1 MQTKIKKSLFLYLLV
16 LLSVG
21 LISCGGTG
29 QKISLDPE
37 SQDFYEYA
45 SLIMTRVEKNIFN
58 HLPDKESRKEF
69 IQDFWDKRDP
79 TPDTE
84 ENEYRE
90 EFYRRIEYA
99 NQRFKEGPPGWKTE
113 RGRIYIYLGPP
124 DKFEEFFVH
133 NEVDFKGERVR
144 GSIIVWFYYRYNLA
158 IRFMDVKGNG
168 TYTFDPMYDLAG
180 SLPDAIEM
188 AKLGVS
194 YEDGRMPERYVDFK
208 AEYDAQNKE
217 IVITIPVK
225 NVNFLSEEGMLKA
238 DLDFDFHLYEKDGV
252 RKERFQESRLFAKPE
267 DEVLEMKEM
276 KFSFVHE
283 IKPGRY
289 YLDIII
295 IGKGSLGKTRKI
307 FEIKV

>member
-1 MQTKIKKSLFLYLLV
+1 
-16 LLSVG
+16 
-21 LISCGGTG
+21 
-29 QKISLDPE
+29 
-37 SQDFYEYA
+37 
-45 SLIMTRVEKNIFN
+45 
-58 HLPDKESRKEF
+58 
-69 IQDFWDKRDP
+69 
-79 TPDTE
+79 
-84 ENEYRE
+84 ENEYQA

-99 NQRFKEGPPGWKTE
+99 NQRFKEGPPGWKTD

-144 GSIIVWFYYRYNLA
+144 GSVLVWYYYRYGLA
-158 IRFMDVKGNG
+158 IKFVDARGNG
-168 TYTFDPMYDLAG
+168 QFTFDPMSGLAG
-180 SLPDAIEM
+180 SLPDALEM

-208 AEYDAQNKE
+208 AEYDAQKKE

-225 NVNFLSEEGMLKA
+225 NVNFLAEEGILKA
-238 DLDFDFHLYEKDGV
+238 DLDFDFHIYQKDGV
-252 RKERFQESRLFAKPE
+252 WKERFRESRSFAKPE
-267 DEVLEMKEM
+267 DEVLKMEEMA
-276 KFSFVHE
+276 FSFLHE

-295 IGKGSLGKTRKI
+295 FGKGSLGKTRKI

>member
-1 MQTKIKKSLFLYLLV
+1 MQTKIKNSLFLCLLV
-16 LLSVG
+16 LISLG
-21 LISCGGTG
+21 LIGCGGTG
-29 QKISLDPE
+29 QKIALDPE

-58 HLPDKESRKEF
+58 HLPDKESRQEF
-69 IQDFWDKRDP
+69 IQDFWAKRDP

-84 ENEYRE
+84 ENEYKE

-133 NEVDFKGERVR
+133 DEYDFKGERVR
-144 GSIIVWFYYRYNLA
+144 GSVIVWIYYRYNLG
-158 IRFMDVKGNG
+158 IKFMDIRGNG
-168 TYTFDPMYDLAG
+168 KYTFDPMNGLAG
-180 SLPDAIEM
+180 SLPDALEM

-194 YEDGRMPERYVDFK
+194 FEDGRLPERYVDFN
-208 AEYDAQNKE
+208 AEYDAQKQE
-217 IVITIPVK
+217 IVINIPVK
-225 NVNFLSEEGMLKA
+225 NVNFLAEEGMLKA
-238 DLDFDFHLYEKDGV
+238 NLDFDFHIYEKDGIW
-252 RKERFQESRLFAKPE
+252 KERFLESRAFAKPE
-267 DEVLEMKEM
+267 EEVLRMEEMV
-276 KFSFVHE
+276 FSFVHE

-295 IGKGSLGKTRKI
+295 FGKGSLGKTRKI

>member
-1 MQTKIKKSLFLYLLV
+1 MQTKIKSFL
-16 LLSVG
+16 LLSAVVLVVLG
-21 LISCGGTG
+21 MVCCGGTG
-29 QKISLDPE
+29 QRIALDPE

-69 IQDFWDKRDP
+69 IQDFWAKRDP

-84 ENEYRE
+84 ENEYQA

-99 NQRFKEGPPGWKTE
+99 NQRFKEGPPGWKTD

-144 GSIIVWFYYRYNLA
+144 GSVLVWYYYRYGLA
-158 IRFMDVKGNG
+158 IKFVDARGNG
-168 TYTFDPMYDLAG
+168 QFTFDPMSGLAG
-180 SLPDAIEM
+180 SLPDALEM

-208 AEYDAQNKE
+208 AEYDAQKKE

-225 NVNFLSEEGMLKA
+225 NVNFLAEEGILKA
-238 DLDFDFHLYEKDGV
+238 DLDFDFHIYQKDGV
-252 RKERFQESRLFAKPE
+252 WKERFRESRSFAKPE
-267 DEVLEMKEM
+267 DEVLKMEEMA
-276 KFSFVHE
+276 FSFLHE

-295 IGKGSLGKTRKI
+295 FGKGSLGKTRKI

>member
-1 MQTKIKKSLFLYLLV
+1 MQTKIKSFL
-16 LLSVG
+16 LLSTVVLVVLG
-21 LISCGGTG
+21 MMCCGGTG
-29 QKISLDPE
+29 QRIALDPE

-69 IQDFWDKRDP
+69 IQDFWAKRDP

-84 ENEYRE
+84 ENEYQA

-99 NQRFKEGPPGWKTE
+99 NQRFKEGPPGWKTD

-124 DKFEEFFVH
+124 DKFEEFFTH
-133 NEVDFKGERVR
+133 DEYDLKGEKVR
-144 GSIIVWFYYRYNLA
+144 GSVIVWIYYRYNLG
-158 IRFMDVKGNG
+158 IKFMDVNGNG
-168 TYTFDPMYDLAG
+168 KYTFDPLYGLSG
-180 SLPDAIEM
+180 SLPDALEM

-208 AEYDAQNKE
+208 AEYDAQKRE
-217 IVITIPVK
+217 IVITISVK
-225 NVNFLSEEGMLKA
+225 NVNFLAEEGMLKA
-238 DLDFDFHLYEKDGV
+238 DLDFDFHIYQKDGV
-252 RKERFQESRLFAKPE
+252 WKERFRESRSFAKPE
-267 DEVLEMKEM
+267 DEVLKMGEMV
-276 KFSFVHE
+276 FSFVHE
-283 IKPGRY
+283 LKPGRY

-295 IGKGSLGKTRKI
+295 FGKGSLGKTRKI

>member
-1 MQTKIKKSLFLYLLV
+1 MQRKIKNSLFLCLLV
-16 LLSVG
+16 LISLG
-21 LISCGGTG
+21 LINCGGTG
-29 QKISLDPE
+29 QKITLDPE

-58 HLPDKESRKEF
+58 HLPDKESRLEF
-69 IQDFWDKRDP
+69 IQDFWAKRDP

-84 ENEYRE
+84 ENEYKA

-133 NEVDFKGERVR
+133 NEYDFKGEKVR
-144 GSIIVWFYYRYNLA
+144 GSVIVWIYYRYNLG
-158 IRFMDVKGNG
+158 IKFMDIRGDGK
-168 TYTFDPMYDLAG
+168 YTFDPMDGLAG
-180 SLPDAIEM
+180 SLPDALEM

-194 YEDGRMPERYVDFK
+194 YEDGRMPERYVDFN
-208 AEYDAQNKE
+208 AEYDAQKQE

-225 NVNFLSEEGMLKA
+225 NVNFLAEEGMLKA
-238 DLDFDFHLYEKDGV
+238 NLDFDFHIYEKDGIW
-252 RKERFQESRLFAKPE
+252 KERFQESRAFAKPE
-267 DEVLEMKEM
+267 EEVLRMEEMV
-276 KFSFVHE
+276 FSFVHE
-283 IKPGRY
+283 LKPGRY

-295 IGKGSLGKTRKI
+295 FGKGSLGKTRKI

>member
-1 MQTKIKKSLFLYLLV
+1 MQKKIKNSLFLYLLV
-16 LLSVG
+16 LFIGG

-29 QKISLDPE
+29 QKIALDPE

-84 ENEYRE
+84 ENEYKA

-144 GSIIVWFYYRYNLA
+144 GPVLVWFYYRYGLA
-158 IRFMDVKGNG
+158 IKFMDIRGDGK
-168 TYTFDPMYDLAG
+168 YTFDPMYGLAG
-180 SLPDAIEM
+180 SLPDALEM

-194 YEDGRMPERYVDFK
+194 YEDGRMPERYVDFN
-208 AEYDAQNKE
+208 AEYDAQKQE

-225 NVNFLSEEGMLKA
+225 NVNFLAEEGMLKA
-238 DLDFDFHLYEKDGV
+238 DLDFDFHIYQKDGIW
-252 RKERFQESRLFAKPE
+252 KERFRESRAFAKPE
-267 DEVLEMKEM
+267 DEVLKMEEMV
-276 KFSFVHE
+276 FSFVHE

-295 IGKGSLGKTRKI
+295 FGKGSLGKTRKI

>member
-1 MQTKIKKSLFLYLLV
+1 MFTVVLV
-16 LLSVG
+16 VLG
-21 LISCGGTG
+21 MMSCGGAG
-29 QKISLDPE
+29 RKIALDPE

-69 IQDFWDKRDP
+69 IQDFWAKRDP

-84 ENEYRE
+84 ENEYE
-90 EFYRRIEYA
+90 AEFYRRIEYA
-99 NQRFKEGPPGWKTE
+99 NQRFKEGPPGWKTD

-133 NEVDFKGERVR
+133 DEYDSKGEKVR
-144 GSIIVWFYYRYNLA
+144 GSVIVWIYYRYNLG
-158 IRFMDVKGNG
+158 IKFMDVNGNG
-168 TYTFDPMYDLAG
+168 KYTFDPLYGLSG

-188 AKLGVS
+188 AQLGVS

-208 AEYDAQNKE
+208 AEYDAQKKE

-225 NVNFLSEEGMLKA
+225 NVNFLAEEGILKA
-238 DLDFDFHLYEKDGV
+238 DLDFDFHIYQKDGV
-252 RKERFQESRLFAKPE
+252 WKDKFRESRSFAKPE
-267 DEVLEMKEM
+267 DEVLEMEEM
-276 KFSFVHE
+276 VFSFSYE
-283 IKPGRY
+283 IAPGRY

-295 IGKGSLGKTRKI
+295 FGKGSIGKTRKL

>member
-1 MQTKIKKSLFLYLLV
+1 MQTKIESFL
-16 LLSVG
+16 LLSAVVLVVLG
-21 LISCGGTG
+21 MTCCGGTG

-144 GSIIVWFYYRYNLA
+144 GPVLVWIYYRYNLG
-158 IRFMDVKGNG
+158 IKFMDVRGDGK
-168 TYTFDPMYDLAG
+168 YTFDPMYGLAG
-180 SLPDAIEM
+180 SLPDALEM

-208 AEYDAQNKE
+208 AEYDAEKKE
-217 IVITIPVK
+217 IIITIPVK
-225 NVNFLSEEGMLKA
+225 NVNFLAEEGMLKA

-252 RKERFQESRLFAKPE
+252 WKERFKEFRSFVKPE
-267 DEVLEMKEM
+267 DEVLRMEEMV
-276 KFSFVHE
+276 FSFVHE

-295 IGKGSLGKTRKI
+295 FGKGSLGKTRKI